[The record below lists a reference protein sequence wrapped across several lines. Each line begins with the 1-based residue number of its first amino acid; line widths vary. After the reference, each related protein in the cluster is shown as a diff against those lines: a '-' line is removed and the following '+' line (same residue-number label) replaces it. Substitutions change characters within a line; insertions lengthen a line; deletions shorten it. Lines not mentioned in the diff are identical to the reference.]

1 MQFRND
7 IQGIRGLAFLLV
19 FIFHLNYNWLPGG
32 FIGVDVFFVISGFLM
47 TSIIM
52 AEKEKSDF
60 SFYNFYLKRLKRIF
74 PAYLFLLIIVAS
86 AGFFIYLDRDF
97 WGFQKSVGAS
107 LLFVSNLLFARGDS
121 YFGARLEDNPFLH
134 TWSLAVE
141 MQFYLLLPLILL
153 FIRKKFLP
161 IIIILL
167 IVALTAYANISMYIS
182 HDTSIKY
189 FSLPARIPE
198 FLIGSLYSLILRNKM
213 NFSRTNNNMIAF
225 LSLGVLILSAFMI
238 DKSSSFPGAIALI
251 PTIATANLLVT
262 GSNFVSDFFAKK
274 IPSYIG
280 ELSYS
285 LYLWHWPF
293 IAYIR
298 YYNDDYSLS
307 TPEIIFICVFTSLLA
322 WFSYRFVENY
332 FRKRN
337 TPAFL
342 RYAVSGSVVL
352 GLLTLFLPKVAAF
365 YKIPDIY
372 TSPSFG
378 VNSHNQKKTEFF
390 GDKKAKNPKI
400 LLIGDSH
407 ALTIKPFL
415 NYIGE
420 RNHFSFTTVT
430 SDGIIALHGIK
441 RSEIISYGM
450 KFYDAAQQMA
460 SFTEQNIKESKIIM
474 INCSTFIS
482 PQSVYETVDKLA
494 SDLKPDQRLIVFGT
508 YPTVDRDP
516 IKVNRDYVKRT
527 NRKFVV
533 TINTTN
539 KAALHKL
546 AAHHHNVYFYDLS
559 KSKVFET
566 APFYKDTLM
575 YYNRSHL
582 NVYGSVSL
590 AKDLE
595 KDFMSFFASILHEE
609 KENN

>member
-19 FIFHLNYNWLPGG
+19 FIFHLHYHWLPGG
-32 FIGVDVFFVISGFLM
+32 FIGVDIFFVISGFLM

-52 AEKEKSDF
+52 GEKEKSDF

-97 WGFQKSVGAS
+97 WGFQKSVAAS
-107 LLFVSNLLFARGDS
+107 FLFVSNVLFARGDS

-141 MQFYLLLPLILL
+141 MQFYLVLPLILI
-153 FIRKKFLP
+153 FIKRKFLP
-161 IIIILL
+161 AVIILL
-167 IVALTAYANISMYIS
+167 IVALTVYANISMYIS
-182 HDTSIKY
+182 HDTSVRY

-198 FLIGSLYSLILRNKM
+198 FLIGSLYSLTLKNKI
-213 NFSRTNNNMIAF
+213 NFSRANNNIIAA
-225 LSLGVLILSAFMI
+225 LSLSILILSAILI
-238 DKSSSFPGAIALI
+238 DKNTPFPGVAALI
-251 PTIATANLLVT
+251 PTLATANLLVT
-262 GSNFVSDFFAKK
+262 GSNFISDFFAKK

-298 YYNDDYSLS
+298 YYNDEYTL
-307 TPEIIFICVFTSLLA
+307 TTNEIIFVCVFTLLLA
-322 WFSYRFVENY
+322 WFSYRFIENY
-332 FRKRN
+332 FRKKSN
-337 TPAFL
+337 PVFL
-342 RYAVSGSVVL
+342 RYAVSGSVFLV
-352 GLLTLFLPKVAAF
+352 LLTIFLPKVAEF

-378 VNSHNQKKTEFF
+378 VGSHNQKKTEFF
-390 GDKKAKNPKI
+390 GDKSAKNPKI

-415 NYIGE
+415 HYIGE
-420 RNHFSFTTVT
+420 KNHFSFTTIT
-430 SDGIIALHGIK
+430 TDGIMALDGIK
-441 RSEIISYGM
+441 RSEIPSYGM
-450 KFYDAAQQMA
+450 KFYDAAQQLA
-460 SFTEQNIKESKIIM
+460 PFTEENISQSKIIM

-482 PQSVYETVDKLA
+482 PPSIYQAVEKLA
-494 SDLKPDQRLIVFGT
+494 HGLKPDQKLIVFET
-508 YPTVDRDP
+508 FPSVDRDP
-516 IKVNRDYVKRT
+516 IKVNRDYIKRT
-527 NRKFVV
+527 SRKFIV
-533 TINTTN
+533 TVNEKN
-539 KAALHKL
+539 KAALKKL
-546 AAHHHNVYFYDLS
+546 VADNKNIYFYDLS
-559 KSKVFET
+559 KSKVFKT

-582 NVYGSVSL
+582 NVYGSVSM

-595 KDFMSFFASILHEE
+595 KDFMSFFTPLLNEE
-609 KENN
+609 K

>member
-47 TSIIM
+47 TSIIVG
-52 AEKEKSDF
+52 EKEKSGF
-60 SFYNFYLKRLKRIF
+60 SFYNFYLKRLKRIL

-141 MQFYLLLPLILL
+141 MQFYLLLPLIII

-161 IIIILL
+161 IVISLL
-167 IVALTAYANISMYIS
+167 IIALTAYSNISMYLS
-182 HDTSIKY
+182 HDTSINY

-198 FLIGSLYSLILRNKM
+198 FLIGSLYSLTLKGKM
-213 NFSRTNNNMIAF
+213 NFSRTNNNILAS
-225 LSLGVLILSAFMI
+225 LSLGILILSAFLI
-238 DKSSSFPGAIALI
+238 DKNTPFPGVTALI

-262 GSNFVSDFFAKK
+262 GNNFISDFFAKK
-274 IPSYIG
+274 LPSYTG

-298 YYNDDYSLS
+298 YYNDEYSLS
-307 TPEIIFICVFTSLLA
+307 TSEIIFICVLTVLMA
-322 WFSYRFVENY
+322 WISYRFIENY
-332 FRKRN
+332 FRKKN
-337 TPAFL
+337 NPVFL
-342 RYAVSGSVVL
+342 RYAVSGSVLL
-352 GLLTLFLPKVAAF
+352 GLLTFTLPKVAEI

-372 TSPSFG
+372 TSPTFG
-378 VNSHNQKKTEFF
+378 VDSHNQKKTEFF
-390 GDKKAKNPKI
+390 GDKAAKSPKI

-415 NYIGE
+415 HYIGE
-420 RNHFSFTTVT
+420 RNHFSFTTIT
-430 SDGIIALHGIK
+430 SDGIIALHRIK
-441 RSEIISYGM
+441 RNEIPSYGM
-450 KFYDAAQQMA
+450 KFYDAAQQLA
-460 SFTEQNIKESKIIM
+460 PFTEQNISRSKIIM

-482 PQSVYETVDKLA
+482 PQSVYKTVEKLA
-494 SDLKPDQRLIVFGT
+494 SDLKPDQKLIVFET

-516 IKVNRDYVKRT
+516 IKVNRDYIKRT
-527 NRKFVV
+527 LRKFTV
-533 TINTTN
+533 TINKEN
-539 KAALHKL
+539 RSALQKL
-546 AAHHHNVYFYDLS
+546 ATAHQNIYFYDLS

-595 KDFMSFFASILHEE
+595 KDFMSFFTPILHE
-609 KENN
+609 K

>member
-47 TSIIM
+47 TSIILG
-52 AEKEKSDF
+52 EREKSDF

-74 PAYLFLLIIVAS
+74 PAYLFLLLIVAS
-86 AGFFIYLDRDF
+86 AGFFIYLNRDF
-97 WGFQKSVGAS
+97 WGFQKAVGAS
-107 LLFVSNLLFARGDS
+107 FLFVSNLLFARGDS

-141 MQFYLLLPLILL
+141 MQFYLLLPLILI
-153 FIRKKFLP
+153 FIKRKFLP
-161 IIIILL
+161 AVVILL
-167 IVALTAYANISMYIS
+167 IVALTAYANISIYTS
-182 HDTSIKY
+182 DDTSIKY

-198 FLIGSLYSLILRNKM
+198 FLIGTLYSISLRNKI
-213 NFSRTNNNMIAF
+213 NFSRVNNNVIAF
-225 LSLGVLILSAFMI
+225 VSLTLLVLSAILI
-238 DKSSSFPGAIALI
+238 DKSTPFPGIAALI

-262 GSNFVSDFFAKK
+262 GNNFISDFFAKK

-298 YYNDDYSLS
+298 YYNDEYTL
-307 TPEIIFICVFTSLLA
+307 TTGEVVFVCILTSLLA
-322 WFSYRFVENY
+322 WISYRFIENY
-332 FRKRN
+332 FRKKN
-337 TPAFL
+337 NPVFVK
-342 RYAVSGSVVL
+342 YAVSGSVLL
-352 GLLTLFLPKVAAF
+352 GLLTLFLPKVAEL

-378 VNSHNQKKTEFF
+378 LDSHNQKKTEIF
-390 GDKKAKNPKI
+390 GDKAIQNPKI

-420 RNHFSFTTVT
+420 RNHFSFTTIT
-430 SDGIIALHGIK
+430 TDGIIALDGIK
-441 RSEIISYGM
+441 RNEIPSYGM
-450 KFYDAAQQMA
+450 KFYDAAQQL
-460 SFTEQNIKESKIIM
+460 SPFTKENIDQSKIIM
-474 INCSTFIS
+474 INGTTFIS
-482 PQSVYETVDKLA
+482 PQSIYQSVEKLA
-494 SDLKPDQRLIVFGT
+494 HALKPDQKLIVFQT
-508 YPTVDRDP
+508 FPSVDKDP
-516 IKVNRDYVKRT
+516 IKVNRDFIKRT
-527 NRKFVV
+527 SRKFAVNV
-533 TINTTN
+533 NEKN
-539 KAALHKL
+539 KAALKKL
-546 AAHHHNVYFYDLS
+546 MAENNNVYFYDLS
-559 KSKVFET
+559 KSKVFKT

-582 NVYGSVSL
+582 NVYGSVSM

-595 KDFMSFFASILHEE
+595 KDFMSFFTPILNEE
-609 KENN
+609 K

>member
-47 TSIIM
+47 TSIIVG
-52 AEKEKSDF
+52 EKEKSDF

-74 PAYLFLLIIVAS
+74 PAYLFLLIIIAS

-141 MQFYLLLPLILL
+141 MQFYLLLPLIII
-153 FIRKKFLP
+153 FIRKRFLP
-161 IIIILL
+161 IVIILP
-167 IVALTAYANISMYIS
+167 IVALTAYANISMYLS

-198 FLIGSLYSLILRNKM
+198 FLIGSLYSVTLKGKM
-213 NFSRTNNNMIAF
+213 NFSRTNNNIITT
-225 LSLGVLILSAFMI
+225 LSLGILILSAFLM
-238 DKSSSFPGAIALI
+238 DKNTPFPGATALI

-274 IPSYIG
+274 IPRYIG

-285 LYLWHWPF
+285 LYLWHWPL

-298 YYNDDYSLS
+298 YYNDEYSLS
-307 TPEIIFICVFTSLLA
+307 TPEVIFICILTGLMA
-322 WFSYRFVENY
+322 WVSYRFIENY
-332 FRKRN
+332 FRKKN
-337 TPAFL
+337 SPVFL
-342 RYAVSGSVVL
+342 RYAVSGSVLL
-352 GLLTLFLPKVAAF
+352 GLLTLFLPKVAEI

-372 TSPSFG
+372 TSPTFG
-378 VNSHNQKKTEFF
+378 VDSHNQKKTEFF
-390 GDKKAKNPKI
+390 GDRAAKSPKI

-415 NYIGE
+415 NYIGL

-441 RSEIISYGM
+441 RDEIPSYGM
-450 KFYDAAQQMA
+450 KFYDAAQQLA
-460 SFTEQNIKESKIIM
+460 PFTEQNISQNKIIM

-482 PQSVYETVDKLA
+482 PPSVYETVEKIARNLKHDQKLV
-494 SDLKPDQRLIVFGT
+494 VFET

-516 IKVNRDYVKRT
+516 IKINRDYIKRT
-527 NRKFVV
+527 SRKFVV
-533 TINTTN
+533 TINKEN
-539 KAALHKL
+539 RSALQKL
-546 AAHHHNVYFYDLS
+546 AASHHNIYFYDLS

-595 KDFMSFFASILHEE
+595 KDFMSFFTPILNEE
-609 KENN
+609 K

>member
-47 TSIIM
+47 TSIIVG
-52 AEKEKSDF
+52 EKEKSDF

-74 PAYLFLLIIVAS
+74 PAYLFLLLIVAS

-141 MQFYLLLPLILL
+141 MQFYLLLPLVII

-161 IIIILL
+161 VVIALL
-167 IVALTAYANISMYIS
+167 IIALTAYANISMYLS

-198 FLIGSLYSLILRNKM
+198 FLIGSFYSLTLRGKM
-213 NFSRTNNNMIAF
+213 NFGRMNNNILTF
-225 LSLGVLILSAFMI
+225 LSLGILILSAFLI
-238 DKSSSFPGAIALI
+238 DKNTPFPGVTALI

-285 LYLWHWPF
+285 LYLWHWPL

-298 YYNDDYSLS
+298 YYNDEYSLS
-307 TPEIIFICVFTSLLA
+307 TPEIISICILTVLMA
-322 WFSYRFVENY
+322 WISYRFVENY
-332 FRKRN
+332 FRKKN
-337 TPAFL
+337 SPVFL
-342 RYAVSGSVVL
+342 RYAVSGTILL
-352 GLLTLFLPKVAAF
+352 GLLTFSLPKVAEI

-372 TSPSFG
+372 TSPTFG
-378 VNSHNQKKTEFF
+378 VGSHNQKKTEFF
-390 GDKKAKNPKI
+390 GDRSVKNPKI

-415 NYIGE
+415 NYIGR
-420 RNHFSFTTVT
+420 RNHFSFTTIT
-430 SDGIIALHGIK
+430 SDGIIALRGIK
-441 RSEIISYGM
+441 RNEIPSYGM
-450 KFYDAAQQMA
+450 KFYDAAQQLA
-460 SFTEQNIKESKIIM
+460 PFTEQNISQSKIIM

-482 PQSVYETVDKLA
+482 PQSVYETVEKVA
-494 SDLKPDQRLIVFGT
+494 RDLKPDQKLVVFGT

-516 IKVNRDYVKRT
+516 IKVNRDYIKRT
-527 NRKFVV
+527 SRKFVV
-533 TINTTN
+533 TIDKDNRS
-539 KAALHKL
+539 ALQKL
-546 AAHHHNVYFYDLS
+546 ATNHQNVYFYDLS

-595 KDFMSFFASILHEE
+595 KDFMSFLTPILNEG
-609 KENN
+609 K